1 MTYEEYEKR
10 INGALAN
17 PDTAP
22 TEFVNIMSEL
32 KTDLTAKDALET
44 EKTELETR
52 VRDLQDTNM
61 KLYLSVTGT
70 SDEDEEED
78 EPAEGTDVVDELMD
92 KLFKES
98 EEK

>member
-22 TEFVNIMSEL
+22 TEFVNILSDL
-32 KTDLTAKDALET
+32 KTDLTAKDTLET

-92 KLFKES
+92 KIFKES

>member
-17 PDTAP
+17 QDTAP
-22 TEFVNIMSEL
+22 TEFVNILSDL
-32 KTDLTAKDALET
+32 KTDLTAKDTLET

>member
-17 PDTAP
+17 ADTAP
-22 TEFVNIMSEL
+22 TEFVDILSEL
-32 KTDLTAKDALET
+32 KTDLTAKDALES
-44 EKTELETR
+44 EKTELESR

-70 SDEDEEED
+70 SGEDDEED
-78 EPAEGTDVVDELMD
+78 EPAEGTDVVNELMD

>member
-17 PDTAP
+17 QDTAP
-22 TEFVNIMSEL
+22 TEFVNILSDL
-32 KTDLTAKDALET
+32 KTDLTAKDTLET

-78 EPAEGTDVVDELMD
+78 EPAEGTDVVDELME

-98 EEK
+98 EDK

>member
-10 INGALAN
+10 INGAIAN

-22 TEFVNIMSEL
+22 TEFVNILSDL
-32 KTDLTAKDALET
+32 KTDLTAKDTLET

-92 KLFKES
+92 KLFKEG

>member
-10 INGALAN
+10 INGALENA
-17 PDTAP
+17 DTAP
-22 TEFVNIMSEL
+22 TEFVDILSEL
-32 KTDLTAKDALET
+32 KTDLTAKDTLET

-61 KLYLSVTGT
+61 KLYLSVTGN
-70 SDEDEEED
+70 SDKDGEED
-78 EPAEGTDVVDELMD
+78 EPAEGTAVVDELMD

-98 EEK
+98 EKK

>member
-22 TEFVNIMSEL
+22 TEFVNILSDL
-32 KTDLTAKDALET
+32 KTDLTAKDTLET